1 MNMFAAHLQGAQS
14 QHTEA
19 NLARELQTQHQST
32 VRAKLYNLFY
42 ALKTKKGK
50 FFQV

>member
-1 MNMFAAHLQGAQS
+1 MFAAHLQGAQS

-32 VRAKLYNLFY
+32 SRAIHHNLYY
-42 ALKTKKGK
+42 TLKAEKGK
-50 FFQV
+50 YF

>member
-1 MNMFAAHLQGAQS
+1 MFAAHLQGTQS

-32 VRAKLYNLFY
+32 VRATRYNLY
-42 ALKTKKGK
+42 YTLKSKKGK
-50 FFQV
+50 YFQV